1 MSLRIRLEFCEE
13 NEEIILLKYFFLESC
28 SNIYSLL
35 QKRNKENFKRAD
47 VREENFWK
55 IGNSRKCCVIRAAWR
70 VVFLTIWWKGKW
82 TAG

>member
-1 MSLRIRLEFCEE
+1 MKVYDS
-13 NEEIILLKYFFLESC
+13 SH
-28 SNIYSLL
+28 SNDNKKKRK
-35 QKRNKENFKRAD
+35 KRNKENFKRAD

-70 VVFLTIWWKGKW
+70 VVFLTTWWKGKW

>member
-1 MSLRIRLEFCEE
+1 MKVYDS
-13 NEEIILLKYFFLESC
+13 SH
-28 SNIYSLL
+28 SNDNKKKRK
-35 QKRNKENFKRAD
+35 KRNKENFKRAD